1 MAVVERGPAK
11 AELVLS
17 EDERA
22 TLERWARR
30 PKSAQRLALRCRIV
44 LGCATGASNIDV
56 APELG
61 VTRSTVG
68 KWRSRFVERRLD
80 GLCDEP
86 RPGVPRS
93 ISDEKVEEVVTRTL
107 EEMPADATH
116 WSTRSMA
123 KQVGISPASVGR
135 IWEAFGLQP

>member
-44 LGCATGASNIDV
+44 LACAAGASNLEV
-56 APELG
+56 ARELRG
-61 VTRSTVG
+61 VASDGREVAEPVCRS
-68 KWRSRFVERRLD
+68 
-80 GLCDEP
+80 
-86 RPGVPRS
+86 
-93 ISDEKVEEVVTRTL
+93 
-107 EEMPADATH
+107 AA
-116 WSTRSMA
+116 
-123 KQVGISPASVGR
+123 
-135 IWEAFGLQP
+135 